1 MMPFISISTILII
14 MNVVTSYRGFKD
26 QFFYDRYSFIVDA
39 VLVHKDYKRLMTSGF
54 LHVNWTHLVFNMIA
68 LIFFS
73 GGVESYLG
81 PIKFILIYISG
92 LLGGNLLSL
101 FIHRF
106 AGDYSSVGA
115 SGAINAVIFASIA
128 LFPGMDISL
137 FFLPAIPGWLFG
149 LIYVVISIY
158 GIRSRSE
165 NVGHDAHLGGG
176 LAGVLFAII
185 LSPSI
190 LITNTFTIAVIALPA
205 IAFIAFIVY
214 KPQALLIDNLFY
226 KNHHNYTVEDRY
238 NLNKINK
245 QKELDRL
252 LEKIHKRGISS
263 LSKKERANLKEY
275 SK

>member
-1 MMPFISISTILII
+1 MLPFFSISTILII

-26 QFFYDRYSFIVDA
+26 QLFYDRYAFIVDA
-39 VLVHKDYKRLMTSGF
+39 VLVHKDHKRLLTSGF
-54 LHVNWTHLVFNMIA
+54 LHVNWTHLIFNMIA

-73 GGVESYLG
+73 GSVEAYLG
-81 PIKFILIYISG
+81 PLKFIFIYLSG

-106 AGDYSSVGA
+106 GGDYSSVGA

-137 FFLPAIPGWLFG
+137 FLLPAIPGWLFG
-149 LIYVVISIY
+149 LIYVIISIY

-176 LAGVLFAII
+176 LAGVFLAIL

-190 LITNTFTIAVIALPA
+190 LVTNTFTIAVIALPA
-205 IAFIAFIVY
+205 IAFIVFI
-214 KPQALLIDNLFY
+214 I
-226 KNHHNYTVEDRY
+226 
-238 NLNKINK
+238 
-245 QKELDRL
+245 
-252 LEKIHKRGISS
+252 
-263 LSKKERANLKEY
+263 
-275 SK
+275 